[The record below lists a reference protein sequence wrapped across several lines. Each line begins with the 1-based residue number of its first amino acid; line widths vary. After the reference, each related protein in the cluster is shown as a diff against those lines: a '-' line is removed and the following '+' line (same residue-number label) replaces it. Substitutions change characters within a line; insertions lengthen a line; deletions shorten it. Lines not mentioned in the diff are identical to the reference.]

1 MQIKHLLLSLLFMPF
16 GLQAQSTLTADQIIE
31 KYQAATSIDDLQS
44 TLKYKN
50 TSKKGRVQER
60 TLEQFILQ
68 KDAATNTYNFLL
80 KFVAPADIRG
90 TSTLTIQHADKAD
103 DQWLFLPALRS
114 AKRISA
120 SKKGDRFMGT
130 EMTYE
135 DLSNYL
141 SEPMADYN
149 YELTG
154 EELIDGKNCYKITA
168 TPIPSSTTQYS
179 QRILWIDKVTFLQL
193 KADFYN
199 KKGALMKVFT
209 AKKVQKIA
217 GTNFHKAHYIQ
228 LENLLT
234 KNKTEVFYS
243 NFVIN
248 KGVDQS
254 IFSKSYIETL

>member
-1 MQIKHLLLSLLFMPF
+1 MSNKQFFLWLLMMPF
-16 GLQAQSTLTADQIIE
+16 LLKAQADLTAEQVIG
-31 KYQAATSIDDLQS
+31 KYQAATAIEDLQS

-68 KDAATNTYNFLL
+68 QDAATNTYNFLL
-80 KFVAPADIRG
+80 KFVAPADIKG
-90 TSTLTIQHADKAD
+90 TSTLTLQHLDKAD
-103 DQWLFLPALRS
+103 DQWLYLPALRS

-120 SKKGDRFMGT
+120 SKKSDRFMGT

-141 SEPMADYN
+141 SEPVADYQ
-149 YELTG
+149 YKLLGKEV
-154 EELIDGKNCYKITA
+154 IDRQICFKIEAKPLA
-168 TPIPSSTTQYS
+168 TTNTQYS
-179 QRILWIDKVTFLQL
+179 KRILWIDEATFLQV
-193 KADFYN
+193 KANFYN
-199 KKGALMKVFT
+199 KKGDLMKVLT
-209 AKKVQKIA
+209 TKEIKKIA
-217 GTNFHKAHYIQ
+217 GTDHHKAHYIQ

-248 KGVDQS
+248 KGVNKS